1 MFQILC
7 RGCSCASVGTTD
19 SFRWLARGP
28 AQPRIPQSEASW
40 PRRVGLRFLLQIGI
54 VWAWGLCSAIPA
66 AEPKAPDFNREIR
79 PILSD
84 NCWACHGPDQANR
97 KADLRLDQ
105 AGDFDRDEFLARV
118 MSAEE
123 SMQMPPPSTG
133 KKLNAAQKE
142 LLRRWLDGGARFEQH
157 WAFVAPAKS
166 PLGSSIDD
174 FVRIGLTQQG
184 LSPAPRAD
192 AATLVRRVALDLTGL
207 PPTVEEQQRF
217 ANAESYSG
225 MVDYY
230 LSRPAFG
237 EHMAV
242 AWLDA
247 ARYADSNGYQVDR
260 DRELWPWR
268 DWVVRAFNANLPFD
282 QFTIEQLAGDL
293 LPQPTRDQRIAT
305 GFHRNHMLN
314 EEGGIIEAEFLAE
327 YTADRVETT
336 AAVWLGQTFSCCRC
350 HDHKYD
356 PFTQRDFYG
365 MKAFFHNVPE
375 RGVGD
380 YGSHIRRN
388 APPFLRLPS
397 PEVEARLAESNAAIQ
412 AAEQRR
418 RELEAEDAMG
428 WIQSVATAEI
438 DWQSL
443 APVEVAGGDPPPQ
456 LPEKAR
462 VVFPAKPG
470 AGEVRLTVAIANLES
485 TALRLVWSTTES
497 AASLQWGGVKGE
509 GASLRPLDTAHAP
522 LGDADRGS
530 RVPVIL
536 TAEKPFEALF
546 AIDTPLTGDRLVL
559 TLQVD
564 DVTAPC
570 TLQVFATAA
579 PSERVAPAPI
589 VALAKIAPAERKP
602 EEFAQLVRYRLS
614 QLQEFR
620 ALSAKIDTLR
630 REVAALEAEVPTT
643 LVMEEMPE
651 PRPTF
656 VLRRGAYDKPADA
669 VSAAT
674 PEVLPPLAG
683 DLPRNRLGLAR
694 WLVSRE
700 NPLTARVTVNRF
712 WQQLFG
718 AGLVR
723 SSEDFGAQGD
733 LPSHPELLD
742 WLAVT
747 FQESGWDVK
756 GLLRLIMMSETYR
769 QSSRLPEIETRERD
783 PANRWLSRG
792 PRHRLPAE
800 VIRDQALAA
809 SGLLVTRQGG
819 PAVKPYHP
827 PGLYEQVVNQRDNPQ
842 ATYLQGKGEDLYRRS
857 LYTYWKRSVPHPAM
871 LLFDAPFREVCAMR
885 RTRSNTPL
893 QALVLLND
901 PTFVEAARFLGQR
914 MIAEG
919 GESTQMRVTHGMRL
933 LLGRAPSPRE
943 LEILVNAVERARA
956 DFANDL
962 PAAGQLLAFGETRG
976 DANLPPAEL
985 AAFTLLANTLLNLDE
1000 TITKE

>member
-1 MFQILC
+1 MRLLVMDGLLWAAVLC
-7 RGCSCASVGTTD
+7 LPLS
-19 SFRWLARGP
+19 
-28 AQPRIPQSEASW
+28 
-40 PRRVGLRFLLQIGI
+40 
-54 VWAWGLCSAIPA
+54 A
-66 AEPKAPDFNREIR
+66 AEPALPDFNREIR
-79 PILSD
+79 PLLSD

-118 MSAEE
+118 LSTDEAT
-123 SMQMPPPSTG
+123 QMPPPQSG
-133 KKLNAAQKE
+133 KKLSSSQKD
-142 LLRRWLDGGARFEQH
+142 LLRRWLAGGARYEQH
-157 WAFVAPAKS
+157 WAFVPPVKS
-166 PLGSSIDD
+166 PQGNSIDD
-174 FVRIGLTQQG
+174 FVGIGLSQQG
-184 LSPAPRAD
+184 LVPAPRAD
-192 AATLVRRVALDLTGL
+192 AATLVRRVSLDLTGL
-207 PPTVEEQQRF
+207 PPTIAEQQRF
-217 ANAESYSG
+217 ASPQSYAE

-230 LSRPAFG
+230 LARPALG
-237 EHMAV
+237 EHLAV

-293 LPQPTRDQRIAT
+293 LPEPTRDQRIAT

-365 MKAFFHNVPE
+365 LKAFFHNVPE

-397 PEVEARLAESNAAIQ
+397 PETEARLAVANTALLAG
-412 AAEQRR
+412 EQRR
-418 RELEAEDAMG
+418 KELEAEDSTG
-428 WIQSVATAEI
+428 WIEEIATAKV
-438 DWQSL
+438 DWQVL
-443 APVEVAGGDPPPQ
+443 EPIEVAGSEPLPQ
-456 LPEKAR
+456 LSGNAA
-462 VVFPAKPG
+462 VSVPAKAG
-470 AGEVRLTVAIANLES
+470 AGEIRLTVSLPSRKS
-485 TALRLVWSTTES
+485 TALRLVWSTVES
-497 AASLQWGGVKGE
+497 SATLQWGSVKGE
-509 GASLRPLDTAHAP
+509 AINLRPLDPAQGP
-522 LGDADRGS
+522 LVDADRGS
-530 RVPVIL
+530 RVPVML
-536 TAEKPFEALF
+536 TADKSVEAVL
-546 AIDTPLTGDRLVL
+546 ALETPVVGDTL
-559 TLQVD
+559 TLTLHWD

-570 TLQVFATAA
+570 TLQVFAASS
-579 PSERVAPAPI
+579 PIERVAPSAI
-589 VALAKIAPAERKP
+589 VELAKIEPALRKP
-602 EEFAQLVRYRLS
+602 EELAQLVRFRLS
-614 QLQEFR
+614 QMAEFR
-620 ALSAKIDTLR
+620 ELLVNLEMRK
-630 REVAALEAEVPTT
+630 REIASLEAEVPTT
-643 LVMEEMPE
+643 LVMEELPE

-669 VSAAT
+669 VAAAT
-674 PEVLPPLAG
+674 PAVLPPLASE
-683 DLPRNRLGLAR
+683 LPRNRLGLAR

-718 AGLVR
+718 VGLVR
-723 SSEDFGAQGD
+723 SSEDFGSQGE

-756 GLLRLIMMSETYR
+756 GLLRLIVMSETYQ
-769 QSSRLPEIETRERD
+769 QSSRLPVDGASERD

-809 SGLLVTRQGG
+809 SGLLVARLGG

-901 PTFVEAARFLGQR
+901 PTFVESARFLGQR
-914 MIAEG
+914 MIEEG
-919 GESTQMRVTHGMRL
+919 GESTEARVKHGMRL
-933 LLGRAPSPRE
+933 VLGRVPSSRE
-943 LEILVNAVERARA
+943 LEILAKAVERHRS
-956 DFANDL
+956 DFQDDL
-962 PAAGQLLAFGETRG
+962 PAAGELLGFGETRG
-976 DANLPPAEL
+976 DSQLHPADL

-1000 TITKE
+1000 AITKE